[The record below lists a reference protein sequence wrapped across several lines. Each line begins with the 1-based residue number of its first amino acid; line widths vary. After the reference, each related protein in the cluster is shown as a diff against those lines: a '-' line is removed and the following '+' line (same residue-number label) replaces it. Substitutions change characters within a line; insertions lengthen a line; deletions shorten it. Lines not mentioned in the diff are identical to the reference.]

1 MIPDRTDI
9 HAMCALCDVCVFN
22 NGEIGHDCKEPTDT
36 GCLLVSDTNLERGR
50 VWAFRIS
57 DGTVVVIDLEDK
69 SKALGYSWRRHDRT
83 CHINAVIEGRTVQLH
98 RLVMG
103 AKDASVLV
111 DHRRHDVNDNRKS
124 QLRKATKSENRQ
136 NTRKRAGASSRYL
149 GVYFDERRGW
159 AASIQTQVDGKRKN
173 RHLGYYDDEWEAAE
187 AFNRAASAAYGEYA
201 VLNKRAADGGGQGEA
216 GHHARQDRP
225 STD

>member
-1 MIPDRTDI
+1 VPIPDRTDLY
-9 HAMCALCDVCVFN
+9 AMCPTCSVCVFN
-22 NGEIGHDCKEPTDT
+22 NGEIQGDCGQLDP
-36 GCLLVSDTNLERGR
+36 CLLASDVSLERGR
-50 VWAFRIS
+50 VWPFRIS

-83 CHINAVIEGRTVQLH
+83 GHINAVIDGRTVQLH

-103 AKDASVLV
+103 AKDVSVLV

-124 QLRKATKSENRQ
+124 QLRKATRAENRQ

-159 AASIQTQVDGKRKN
+159 AASIQTQVEGKRKN
-173 RHLGYYDDEWEAAE
+173 RHLGYHDDEWAAAE
-187 AFNRAASAAYGEYA
+187 AFNRAASEAYGEYA
-201 VLNKRAADGGGQGEA
+201 VLNTRAANGGGQGAAEGNEGRGA
-216 GHHARQDRP
+216 NDAD
-225 STD
+225 